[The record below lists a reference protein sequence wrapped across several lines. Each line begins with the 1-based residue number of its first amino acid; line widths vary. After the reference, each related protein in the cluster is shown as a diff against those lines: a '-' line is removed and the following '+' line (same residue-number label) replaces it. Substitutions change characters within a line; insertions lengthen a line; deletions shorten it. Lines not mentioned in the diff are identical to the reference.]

1 MELGSAQLMKL
12 FWCSFFSCSEL
23 DNQKQSRIGNLLQVL
38 QWMLAC
44 TVEILDAKCLASY
57 LYLFCLSNMK
67 NLGRNFP
74 CLVSAHSRVSSFIC
88 SKFHLI
94 YHGRLPGPLEG
105 NKKKTNTKKTQ
116 KQQQQKIIN
125 SLHFEK
131 WLVPDWKIPM
141 RWSFYLAQTEY
152 LSILL
157 STCQFGKTTSLSHT
171 SHIKR
176 FQRDQLLRYQETFL
190 LQSDIA
196 LTHGLYC

>member
-105 NKKKTNTKKTQ
+105 NKKKKQTPKKP
-116 KQQQQKIIN
+116 KSSNNKKIIN

-141 RWSFYLAQTEY
+141 RWSFYLAQ
-152 LSILL
+152 
-157 STCQFGKTTSLSHT
+157 STCQFFWVPVNLVK
-171 SHIKR
+171 
-176 FQRDQLLRYQETFL
+176 QLL
-190 LQSDIA
+190 
-196 LTHGLYC
+196 